1 MYLFKLNQ
9 THRACLEKLKRDK
22 YKYAQYRVAAT
33 FLTTLVFSW
42 QTFITRQHPFI
53 VSSVLPL
60 LRHEQCDFALSAAGQ
75 VAFKHREQRLLGVPL
90 VPSSCHRPQD
100 RRRRNAEKGGQV
112 QTGRTLPRP
121 LLPSQEERDGEVFP
135 LTAVVQCN
143 V

>member
-53 VSSVLPL
+53 VSSILPL
-60 LRHEQCDFALSAAGQ
+60 SRHDQCDFALSAAGQ

-100 RRRRNAEKGGQV
+100 RRR
-112 QTGRTLPRP
+112 
-121 LLPSQEERDGEVFP
+121 
-135 LTAVVQCN
+135 
-143 V
+143 